1 MNKFDCFAPQSWNET
16 EKNGPTIAPV
26 PVTSSAARWEFSREK
41 MRLQTLLGQGNFGQV
56 RLEVYGV
63 ADWPWPLR
71 GISIPSGST
80 RQAC

>member
-56 RLEVYGV
+56 RYLVLQLRLEVYGV
-63 ADWPWPLR
+63 AD
-71 GISIPSGST
+71 
-80 RQAC
+80 